1 MALKIKALYICK
13 MENVLFVV
21 GKTDD
26 QQLISLIERYQQR
39 IVRYGKFRIEI
50 IPDLKNRKTQTVEQ
64 QKIQEGKRILNK
76 VTSADYIVLMDEK
89 GKQMD
94 SPTFASWI
102 AKKQHLGAKRCLFVI
117 GGPYGFSDDLY
128 QRADEKIALSK
139 MTFSHQMVRLF
150 FVEQLYRAYAI
161 LNNEPYHH
169 Q

>member
-1 MALKIKALYICK
+1 MVPGVAGSNPVVCPITQFMDIIILAAIA
-13 MENVLFVV
+13 LFVIFRLRDQL
-21 GKTDD
+21 GKYSQED
-26 QQLISLIERYQQR
+26 QQMITKR
-39 IVRYGKFRIEI
+39 
-50 IPDLKNRKTQTVEQ
+50 VEQ

-76 VTSADYIVLMDEK
+76 VTSADYLVLMDEK

-102 AKKQHLGAKRCLFVI
+102 AKKQDLGAKRCIFVI

-150 FVEQLYRAYAI
+150 FVEQLYRAYTI